1 MRPAI
6 PEIRESS
13 PRNLGKT
20 GVTMTRS
27 HIPGII
33 AMALIV
39 LASNI
44 FVQFLFGNWLTWGA
58 FTYPLAFLVTD
69 VMNRLYG
76 PSAARRVVFAGFI
89 VGVICSL
96 IGTQIQGEFGP
107 LVTLRIALGSGIAFL
122 TAQLLD
128 VSIFHKMRDG
138 AWWRAPLAST
148 LIGASVD
155 TALFFSIAFSAS
167 LSFIEPAND
176 VSWAGEML
184 PMLGVGPVAP
194 LWVSLAVAD
203 WMVKIALALLALIP
217 FRLIV
222 LRFREKA
229 AFS

>member
-1 MRPAI
+1 
-6 PEIRESS
+6 
-13 PRNLGKT
+13 
-20 GVTMTRS
+20 MTRT

-44 FVQFLFGNWLTWGA
+44 LVQFLFGNWLTWGA

-128 VSIFHKMRDG
+128 VSIFDKMRDG